1 MVTLKPITREN
12 LENVLALRVAEDQEK
27 YVISNA
33 ESLSRAYVY
42 SETAYPF
49 AVYDDD
55 IIVGFIMMGYYEVK
69 GYYTLWEFMI
79 DRKFQNKGYG
89 RQALKLGLEFVRGKF
104 GPVDIYT
111 GVTPGNTV
119 AKKLYESVGF
129 ESTGLVELG
138 MEELKLTCH
147 SEPRSTSLCDIDI

>member
-1 MVTLKPITREN
+1 MVSLKPVTREN
-12 LENVLALRVAEDQEK
+12 LEEVLSLKVAEGQEK

-49 AVYDDD
+49 AVYDDKT
-55 IIVGFIMMGYYEVK
+55 IVGFIMMGYYEVK
-69 GYYTLWEFMI
+69 AYYTLWEFMI

-89 RQALKLGLEFVRGKF
+89 RQALKLGLDFIRDRF

-111 GVTPGNTV
+111 GVTPGNII

-129 ESTGLVELG
+129 EGTGLVELG
-138 MEELKLTCH
+138 MEEMRLKCNKNRLEGRF
-147 SEPRSTSLCDIDI
+147 SD

>member
-1 MVTLKPITREN
+1 MVSLKSVTREN
-12 LENVLALRVAEDQEK
+12 LEVVLALRVNEDQEK

-49 AVYDDD
+49 AIYDDD
-55 IIVGFIMMGYYEVK
+55 TIVGFIMMGYYEVK
-69 GYYTLWEFMI
+69 RYYTLWEFMI
-79 DRKFQNKGYG
+79 DSKYQNKGYG
-89 RQALKLGLEFVRGKF
+89 RQALKLGLNFVKEKF
-104 GPVDIYT
+104 GSVDIYT
-111 GVTPGNTV
+111 GVTPGNTI

-138 MEELKLTCH
+138 MEEMRLKQ
-147 SEPRSTSLCDIDI
+147 

>member
-1 MVTLKPITREN
+1 MVSLKPVTREN
-12 LENVLALRVAEDQEK
+12 LEEVLALRVGEEQEK

-49 AVYDDD
+49 AVYDDKTT
-55 IIVGFIMMGYYEVK
+55 VGFIMMGYYEVK
-69 GYYTLWEFMI
+69 AYYTLWEFMI

-89 RQALKLGLEFVRGKF
+89 RQALKLGLDFIRDRF

-111 GVTPGNTV
+111 GVTPGNII

-129 ESTGLVELG
+129 EGTGLVELG
-138 MEELKLTCH
+138 MEEMKLKCNKNRLEGRF
-147 SEPRSTSLCDIDI
+147 SD

>member
-1 MVTLKPITREN
+1 MISLKPITREN
-12 LENVLALRVAEDQEK
+12 LEEVLELRVNEDQKK

-55 IIVGFIMMGYYEVK
+55 TIVGFIMMGYYEVK
-69 GYYTLWEFMI
+69 AYYTLWEFMI

-89 RQALKLGLEFVRGKF
+89 RQALKLGLDFIRDKF

-111 GVTPGNTV
+111 GVTPGNII

-129 ESTGLVELG
+129 EGTGLVELG
-138 MEELKLTCH
+138 MEEMKLKCNKNRLEGRF
-147 SEPRSTSLCDIDI
+147 SD

>member
-1 MVTLKPITREN
+1 MVSIKPVTREN
-12 LENVLALRVAEDQEK
+12 LEEVLALRVGEEQEK

-49 AVYDDD
+49 AIYDDN

-79 DRKFQNKGYG
+79 DHKYQNKGYG
-89 RQALKLGLEFVRGKF
+89 RQALKLGLDFVREKF

-111 GVTPGNTV
+111 GVTPGNTI

-138 MEELKLTCH
+138 MEEMRLKSGVNYDT
-147 SEPRSTSLCDIDI
+147 DI

>member
-1 MVTLKPITREN
+1 MVSIRPVTREN
-12 LENVLALRVAEDQEK
+12 LEEVLALRVAEGQEK

-49 AVYDDD
+49 AIYDDD

-79 DRKFQNKGYG
+79 DRKYQNKGYG
-89 RQALKLGLEFVRGKF
+89 RQALKLGLEFVREKF
-104 GPVDIYT
+104 GQVDIYT

-129 ESTGLVELG
+129 VSTGLIELN
-138 MEELKLTCH
+138 MEEMKLACQ
-147 SEPRSTSLCDIDI
+147 SEGRFSD

>member
-1 MVTLKPITREN
+1 MVSLKSVTREN
-12 LENVLALRVAEDQEK
+12 LEEVLALRVNEDQEK

-49 AVYDDD
+49 AIYDDD
-55 IIVGFIMMGYYEVK
+55 TIVGFIMMGYYEVK
-69 GYYTLWEFMI
+69 RYYTLWEFMI
-79 DRKFQNKGYG
+79 DSKYQNKGYG
-89 RQALKLGLEFVRGKF
+89 RQALKLGLNFVKEKF

-111 GVTPGNTV
+111 VVTPGNTV

-138 MEELKLTCH
+138 MEEMRLKQ
-147 SEPRSTSLCDIDI
+147 

>member
-1 MVTLKPITREN
+1 MVSIKPVTREN
-12 LENVLALRVAEDQEK
+12 LEEVLALRVAEGQEK

-49 AVYDDD
+49 AIYDDD

-79 DRKFQNKGYG
+79 DHKYQNKGYG
-89 RQALKLGLEFVRGKF
+89 RKALKLGLEFVRDKF
-104 GPVDIYT
+104 GQVDIYT

-129 ESTGLVELG
+129 VSTGLIELN
-138 MEELKLTCH
+138 MEEMKLACQ
-147 SEPRSTSLCDIDI
+147 SEGRFSD

>member
-1 MVTLKPITREN
+1 MVRLKPVTREN
-12 LENVLALRVAEDQEK
+12 LEEVLALRVGEGQEK

-49 AVYDDD
+49 AIYDND

-79 DRKFQNKGYG
+79 DHKYQNKGYG
-89 RQALKLGLEFVRGKF
+89 RKALKLGLEFVRDIF

-138 MEELKLTCH
+138 MEEMRLKK
-147 SEPRSTSLCDIDI
+147 

>member
-1 MVTLKPITREN
+1 MVSLKPVTREN
-12 LENVLALRVAEDQEK
+12 LEEVLALRVGEEQEK

-49 AVYDDD
+49 AIYDDN

-79 DRKFQNKGYG
+79 DHKYQNKGYG
-89 RQALKLGLEFVRGKF
+89 RKALELGLEFVRDKF
-104 GPVDIYT
+104 GSVDIYT

-129 ESTGLVELG
+129 VSTGIIELN
-138 MEELKLTCH
+138 MEEMKLACH
-147 SEPRSTSLCDIDI
+147 PSIRGTVL

>member
-1 MVTLKPITREN
+1 MVSIRPVTKEN
-12 LENVLALRVAEDQEK
+12 LEAVLALRVAEGQEK

-49 AVYDDD
+49 AIYDDD

-79 DRKFQNKGYG
+79 DRKYQNKGYG
-89 RQALKLGLEFVRGKF
+89 RQALKLGLEFVREKF
-104 GPVDIYT
+104 GQVDIYT

-138 MEELKLTCH
+138 MEEMRLKK
-147 SEPRSTSLCDIDI
+147 